1 MTERPAP
8 DYKQKPE
15 PHHFDD
21 ARAIAERIRKGIPP
35 SRPVFVRVAV

>member
-8 DYKQKPE
+8 DYKRE
-15 PHHFDD
+15 S
-21 ARAIAERIRKGIPP
+21 AAEIAARIRQGIPP